1 MIYKV
6 SYVVIGSQHPGAI
19 INSVERPQV
28 GDRVDIG
35 HFTFEIVEIQEMMAP
50 RNDFQFLHAT
60 VRQVPEQPVG
70 DELEPSPEG

>member
-1 MIYKV
+1 MIYNV

-19 INSVERPQV
+19 INHVERPNV

-35 HFTFEIVEIQEMMAP
+35 HLTFEIIEIQEMMAP

-60 VRQVPEQPVG
+60 VRQIPENPPEQ
-70 DELEPSPEG
+70 ELEPET